1 MSCRGGFSCVSG
13 CEVLRWKSFTAEHAL
28 FALSWV
34 GGAQAGWPGST
45 LSSFKLCFLPAK
57 HTESDVFTEE
67 NSTTAHLNFFPFNM
81 PNVSYHYMASN
92 IFYDEGFF

>member
-1 MSCRGGFSCVSG
+1 MEIFYGRACAVCIKLGG
-13 CEVLRWKSFTAEHAL
+13 
-28 FALSWV
+28 

-57 HTESDVFTEE
+57 HTESDVFIGE
-67 NSTTAHLNFFPFNM
+67 NSTTAHLNFFPFNT